1 MSTPCKIKKTLS
13 GNSEKIYYLI
23 KYLKNELEKRGLN
36 PKIHLVVSD
45 ETKINLFKLQNINF
59 PAMNI
64 SGMNSTIEPKFTQ
77 FLPIENIFGSSN
89 ISEPDE
95 IINPY
100 RRFKESIE
108 KYVGGQI
115 KYKEESIEIEIEI

>member
-23 KYLKNELEKRGLN
+23 KYLKHELEKRGLN

-45 ETKINLFKLQNINF
+45 ETKINLFKMQNISF
-59 PAMNI
+59 PTMNI
-64 SGMNSTIEPKFTQ
+64 SGVNSTIEPNFSQ
-77 FLPIENIFGSSN
+77 FFPIERIFGLSK
-89 ISEPDE
+89 EKDPEE
-95 IINPY
+95 IKDPY
-100 RRFKESIE
+100 RRFKETIE